1 MNPVILAV
9 EKYGKR
15 KITTKDRL
23 FIIDDDNMSYYP
35 LPEDKAIKKEL
46 YKQRFHRTYYKSITG
61 IHSCS
66 HYCLQI
72 GENPINATDYSEF
85 YKYVISDINAKH
97 ILWIYKHGVWNNDYN
112 IRNNLTVKRIIN
124 NYFTNEEKTR

>member
-23 FIIDDDNMSYYP
+23 FIIDDDNMSYYN

-46 YKQRFHRTYYKSITG
+46 
-61 IHSCS
+61 
-66 HYCLQI
+66 LD
-72 GENPINATDYSEF
+72 N
-85 YKYVISDINAKH
+85 
-97 ILWIYKHGVWNNDYN
+97 
-112 IRNNLTVKRIIN
+112 
-124 NYFTNEEKTR
+124 

>member
-1 MNPVILAV
+1 MIVAV

-46 YKQRFHRTYYKSITG
+46 LDNQKKIRTSKNLNSFENLEQETIKQ
-61 IHSCS
+61 
-66 HYCLQI
+66 
-72 GENPINATDYSEF
+72 
-85 YKYVISDINAKH
+85 
-97 ILWIYKHGVWNNDYN
+97 
-112 IRNNLTVKRIIN
+112 IIDR
-124 NYFTNEEKTR
+124 YRKDKQP